1 MHNLKSYIKEE
12 QRIKFSNVDN
22 NNRLK
27 PMEAA
32 RWFQDI
38 FLKQDE
44 TLGID
49 RTSDFTWI
57 LLNYDMNIYKY
68 GKIGDKVSVETYP
81 YSFNKFYGNR
91 ILLLKDQ
98 EGNILIEAKTR
109 WLFVE
114 KDTFKIKKVTKEIAN
129 VYDLKDIEKGRGFD
143 VDKIDDEIFNDVPSL
158 PLQIRHC
165 DLDTN
170 NHVNNALYF
179 SYFFDYV
186 DEDVLENYL
195 PYKIQVTYK
204 KQITIHDKP
213 VVYSKDTIEDGQ
225 KYTNIKIC
233 NKDNEVYTLIKVL
246 WKKKDEY

>member
-1 MHNLKSYIKEE
+1 MQDLKSYITEKH
-12 QRIKFSNVDN
+12 RIKFSNVDN
-22 NNRLK
+22 FNRLK

-49 RTSDFTWI
+49 RTSDLTWI
-57 LLNYDMNIYKY
+57 LLNYDMNIYHF
-68 GKIGDKVSVETYP
+68 GKIGDNITVETYP

-91 ILLLKDQ
+91 IFLLKD
-98 EGNILIEAKTR
+98 ENGKILIEAKTR

-114 KDTFKIKKVTKEIAN
+114 KDTFKIRKVTKEIAN
-129 VYDLKDIEKGRGFD
+129 VYDIEDIEKGRGFD
-143 VDKIDDEIFNDVPSL
+143 VDKIDDELFNNVEYK

-179 SYFFDYV
+179 SYFLDYV
-186 DEDVLENYL
+186 DEDVLSNYL

-204 KQITIHDKP
+204 KQITINDKP
-213 VVYSKDTIEDGQ
+213 IVYSKDTIEDGQ

-233 NKDNEVYTLIKVL
+233 SKENEIYTLIKIL